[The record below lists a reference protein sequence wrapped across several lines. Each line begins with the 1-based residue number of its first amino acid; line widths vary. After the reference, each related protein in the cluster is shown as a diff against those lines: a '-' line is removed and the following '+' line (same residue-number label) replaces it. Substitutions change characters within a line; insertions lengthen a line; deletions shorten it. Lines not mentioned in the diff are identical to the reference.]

1 MRLARLDHLVL
12 TVGDIDR
19 SVTFYRDVLGM
30 QAVTF
35 DNGRHALRFGDQQ
48 INLHRFH
55 EEHAPHARTPTPGS
69 ADLCFLVD
77 TPAEEIV
84 AELTTHGVERVS
96 EIVDRVG
103 AAGALRSVYL
113 RDPDGNLIELSNAV
127 PG

>member
-19 SVTFYRDVLGM
+19 SVSFYRDVLGM

-35 DNGRHALRFGDQQ
+35 ANGRHALRFGDQQ

-55 EEHAPHARTPTPGS
+55 EEHSPHAQTPTPGS

-77 TPAEEIV
+77 TPVEDV
-84 AELTTHGVERVS
+84 LAELAAHGVGPVS

-127 PG
+127 TG

>member
-1 MRLARLDHLVL
+1 MRLTRLDHLVL

-35 DNGRHALRFGDQQ
+35 ENGRHALRFGDQQ

-55 EEHAPHARTPTPGS
+55 EEHAPHAQTPTPGS

-77 TPAEEIV
+77 TPIEEV
-84 AELTTHGVERVS
+84 LAELAAHAVGRVS

-113 RDPDGNLIELSNAV
+113 RDPDENLIELSNAV
-127 PG
+127 IG